1 MAKLITGL
9 VIVLAVACLIFLGT
23 NIYAKNMLKN
33 VSIAKVNPRELPDGT
48 YPGEATLKPVIAKV
62 NVTIADGKISGV
74 QITEH
79 QTGLGKKAE
88 AIAAEIIDKQ
98 SLQVDAIS
106 GATMSSQAIL
116 KACENALTD

>member
-1 MAKLITGL
+1 
-9 VIVLAVACLIFLGT
+9 
-23 NIYAKNMLKN
+23 MLKN

-48 YPGEATLKPVIAKV
+48 YLGEATLKPVIAKV

-98 SLQVDAIS
+98 SLQIDAIS

>member
-1 MAKLITGL
+1 MSKLVTGL
-9 VIVLAVACLIFLGT
+9 IIVLAAGCLIFFGAT
-23 NIYAKNMLKN
+23 IYSKSMLKN
-33 VSIAKVNPRELPDGT
+33 VAIAKVDPRELPDGT
-48 YPGEATLKPVIAKV
+48 YSGEASLKPVIAKV
-62 NVTIADGKISGV
+62 NVTIAEGKISAV

-88 AIAAEIIDKQ
+88 TIASEIVDKQ

-116 KACENALTD
+116 KACENALTK

>member
-9 VIVLAVACLIFLGT
+9 VTVLAVACLIFLGT

-48 YPGEATLKPVIAKV
+48 YLGEATLKPVIAKV

-98 SLQVDAIS
+98 SLQIDAIS